1 MKQILGAKCKL
12 KSAVMNYKKKNCK
25 VFTLYLNDQLF

>member
-12 KSAVMNYKKKNCK
+12 KSAVMDNKKNCK